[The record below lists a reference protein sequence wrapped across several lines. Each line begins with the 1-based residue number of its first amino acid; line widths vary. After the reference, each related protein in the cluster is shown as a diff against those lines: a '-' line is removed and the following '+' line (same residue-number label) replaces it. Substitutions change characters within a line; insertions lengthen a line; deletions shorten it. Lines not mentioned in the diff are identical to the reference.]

1 MDKLSDVVPMRIL
14 VVEDD
19 AETCENLRDIL
30 ELQQHHV
37 ALSPSFTS
45 ALAIDDLKLFD
56 VIILDRKLPDGMVE
70 ERLPRFREMAPDTDL
85 IVVTGYADTR
95 ASIAALREG
104 VTDYLIKPIDPKALL
119 QSLQHIGRRR
129 EVERALNREHQFAE
143 MVLNTAEAI
152 ILVLNTQ
159 GLIERFNPYLA
170 ELTGFSLEEVQD
182 KDWFENFIPKR
193 DREMIRKVFSRTIQ
207 DIGSRRVLNPILTR
221 TGEEKEIRWS
231 NSVIR
236 NEAGEITGILSVGL
250 DVTDLI
256 LAQRRAQQSD
266 RLATIGQT
274 MTGMAHESR
283 NALQRIQ
290 NSVELLEDELGNG
303 HEAMRYVNKIARAS
317 NDLRDLLEEVR
328 AYAAPI
334 RLELEDLSLQAIW
347 RGAWSN
353 LDHKLGNA
361 ALIESSEGAELP
373 VVNADARRIEQVFR
387 NLFDNAIEA
396 CGPDLEVTV
405 CYAVVDGDVVVR
417 VRDNGPG
424 MSPEVR
430 SRIFDAFFTTKPTG
444 TGLGMAIVHRIIEA
458 HDGTICVTDVEDGT
472 EFEIRL
478 PAERA
483 RPVQATS

>member
-159 GLIERFNPYLA
+159 GRIERFA
-170 ELTGFSLEEVQD
+170 
-182 KDWFENFIPKR
+182 
-193 DREMIRKVFSRTIQ
+193 
-207 DIGSRRVLNPILTR
+207 RR
-221 TGEEKEIRWS
+221 
-231 NSVIR
+231 
-236 NEAGEITGILSVGL
+236 
-250 DVTDLI
+250 
-256 LAQRRAQQSD
+256 
-266 RLATIGQT
+266 
-274 MTGMAHESR
+274 
-283 NALQRIQ
+283 
-290 NSVELLEDELGNG
+290 
-303 HEAMRYVNKIARAS
+303 KIA
-317 NDLRDLLEEVR
+317 
-328 AYAAPI
+328 
-334 RLELEDLSLQAIW
+334 
-347 RGAWSN
+347 
-353 LDHKLGNA
+353 
-361 ALIESSEGAELP
+361 LP
-373 VVNADARRIEQVFR
+373 VLCRRCNGWWAFES
-387 NLFDNAIEA
+387 
-396 CGPDLEVTV
+396 TV
-405 CYAVVDGDVVVR
+405 W
-417 VRDNGPG
+417 
-424 MSPEVR
+424 
-430 SRIFDAFFTTKPTG
+430 
-444 TGLGMAIVHRIIEA
+444 
-458 HDGTICVTDVEDGT
+458 
-472 EFEIRL
+472 
-478 PAERA
+478 
-483 RPVQATS
+483 